1 MSVPPSHPE
10 LIVPRLST
18 LSAHQVQSDSNP
30 QTTLIRVG
38 LIDAKACVRDAVG
51 GAGRQ
56 DFSWPESGEVA
67 SALRFSKAESR
78 TDSWCEMGKLFPG
91 ESEPHKL

>member
-1 MSVPPSHPE
+1 MVENKPTKIVHRMMSSGSRLHAE
-10 LIVPRLST
+10 FIVLRLSA

-38 LIDAKACVRDAVG
+38 LIDAKACIRDAVG

-56 DFSWPESGEVA
+56 DFS
-67 SALRFSKAESR
+67 
-78 TDSWCEMGKLFPG
+78 
-91 ESEPHKL
+91 

>member
-1 MSVPPSHPE
+1 MTAMVENKPTKIVHRMMSGTRLHAE
-10 LIVPRLST
+10 FIVLRLSA

-38 LIDAKACVRDAVG
+38 LIDAKVCVRDAIG

-56 DFSWPESGEVA
+56 DFS
-67 SALRFSKAESR
+67 
-78 TDSWCEMGKLFPG
+78 
-91 ESEPHKL
+91 